1 MKPLDHEGGG
11 RPGLALFGWA
21 ILLWGIVAL
30 LVVASGARLAGRLPH
45 VLPVVGLP
53 IDAEGRL
60 EQAIAAKHS
69 QLASCAPAAASTA
82 APPPTVPSPTP
93 APTPVPSVPT
103 SPAPSPTAPSPTAP
117 SQDLHA
123 LPAAEIAHRLERSAV
138 LVLSVEGS
146 GSGFFITPNLIV
158 TNRHVVE
165 SEKNAPVL
173 ITSKTL
179 GRVMIGR
186 VVAKTTGK
194 LETGGMDFAVIQVD
208 SPPTAEPL
216 VFATGIGK
224 LQKVVVAGYPGLV
237 IDNDVGF
244 RRLLSGDPSSAPDLS
259 LTEGSV
265 TSTQASAFGVTQIVH
280 SAVVLTGN
288 SGGPLVDACNRLVGI
303 NTFIAIDESQS
314 GHVNY
319 ALSANDLAK
328 FLTSRSIII
337 TSDPRPCN

>member
-1 MKPLDHEGGG
+1 MTPFDQKGSG
-11 RPGLALFGWA
+11 RQARVALLGWA

-45 VLPVVGLP
+45 VLPMVGLP

-60 EQAIAAKHS
+60 EQAIAARHS
-69 QLASCAPAAASTA
+69 QLASCAPAAVPA
-82 APPPTVPSPTP
+82 AVTPPTVPAPGVP
-93 APTPVPSVPT
+93 AS
-103 SPAPSPTAPSPTAP
+103 TAPP
-117 SQDLHA
+117 QDIHA

-138 LVLSVEGS
+138 LVLSEEGS
-146 GSGFFITPNLIV
+146 GSGFFIAPNLIV

-165 SEKNAPVL
+165 SGKRAPVL
-173 ITSKTL
+173 VTSKTL
-179 GRVMIGR
+179 GRVLIGE

-194 LETGGMDFAVIQVD
+194 LETGGMDFAVIQVNP
-208 SPPTAEPL
+208 PPTAEPL
-216 VFATGIGK
+216 AFAVGIGK

-237 IDNDVGF
+237 MDNDMGF
-244 RRLLSGDPSSAPDLS
+244 QRLLSGDPSSAPDLS

-265 TSTQASAFGVTQIVH
+265 TSTQASALGVTQIVH

-303 NTFIAIDESQS
+303 NTFIAIDRSQS

-319 ALSANDLAK
+319 ALSATDLAK
-328 FLTSRSIII
+328 FLASRSITI